1 MAVTPMP
8 AAPMPAV
15 RPAGELAL
23 DSLEVGRRS
32 VQMPGAPQE
41 RYQREQR
48 DPDRPEHAVRAGG
61 RPDDGADHER
71 DERAT
76 ALLEEPAPEL
86 AAPLGELSLQ
96 LRPRRR

>member
-8 AAPMPAV
+8 AAPVPAV
-15 RPAGELAL
+15 RPAGELTL
-23 DSLEVGRRS
+23 DALEVGRRS

-48 DPDRPEHAVRAGG
+48 DPHGPEHAVRAGG
-61 RPDDGADHER
+61 RPDDAADHER

-86 AAPLGELSLQ
+86 APPPGELGLQ
-96 LRPRRR
+96 LRLCRR